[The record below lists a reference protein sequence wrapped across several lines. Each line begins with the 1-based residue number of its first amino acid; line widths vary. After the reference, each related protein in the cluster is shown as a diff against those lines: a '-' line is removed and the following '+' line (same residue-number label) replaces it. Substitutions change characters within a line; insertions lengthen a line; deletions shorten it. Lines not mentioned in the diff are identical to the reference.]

1 MLSCGKMREEIQEF
15 VGRFFPKLARD
26 VGERVSN
33 PRLLIVDDEQA
44 LLDMLVLVFQR
55 EGFDDILTA
64 KTGAKAVETCMIHHP
79 QVIVL
84 DVMLPD
90 LDGFEVCRR
99 IRHITD
105 APILF
110 LTAKSADLDKLM
122 GFGIGGDD
130 YITKPFNPLEVV
142 ARVKAH
148 MRRHRAQSQGPV
160 AEEGVFDFGRF
171 TVYEHAARLEV
182 EGSPIPCPA
191 REFQLLVFLCKHP
204 NRVFSRDQLYEQ
216 VWGEQSMGDD
226 TTVMVH
232 IRRLRE
238 RIEEDPS
245 NPRHLLTVRGLGYK
259 ICPPALEGHSS

>member
-1 MLSCGKMREEIQEF
+1 M
-15 VGRFFPKLARD
+15 
-26 VGERVSN
+26 
-33 PRLLIVDDEQA
+33 DDEQA

-55 EGFDDILTA
+55 EGFEDILTA
-64 KTGAKAVETCMIHHP
+64 KTGAKAVETCMIHRP

-99 IRHITD
+99 IRHITE

-148 MRRHRAQSQGPV
+148 LRRHRAQTQGGTV
-160 AEEGVFDFGRF
+160 EEGVYDYGRF
-171 TVYEHAARLEV
+171 KVFEHAARLEV
-182 EGSPIPCPA
+182 EGLPVPCPA

-204 NRVFSRDQLYEQ
+204 DRVFSRDQLYEQ

-238 RIEEDPS
+238 RIEADPS
-245 NPRHLLTVRGLGYK
+245 NPRYLSTVRGLGYK
-259 ICPPALEGHSS
+259 LCTHPVEERPS